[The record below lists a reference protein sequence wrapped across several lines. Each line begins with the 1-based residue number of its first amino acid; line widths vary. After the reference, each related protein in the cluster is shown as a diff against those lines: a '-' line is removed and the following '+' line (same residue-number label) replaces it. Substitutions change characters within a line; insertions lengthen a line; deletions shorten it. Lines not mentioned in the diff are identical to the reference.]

1 MPRNFENMINAGF
14 AIAGPAEAGLVEHP
28 DYIGE
33 ACPDEPL
40 GESGVDSS

>member
-1 MPRNFENMINAGF
+1 MINAGF
-14 AIAGPAEAGLVEHP
+14 AIAGVAQLVEHP
-28 DYIGE
+28 DHIGE